1 MPSFKGQVK
10 IKNAKY
16 MSSRLSKY
24 DKLQYEQSKE
34 ALKKLKLH
42 EYKNDQVKFK
52 SAK

>member
-1 MPSFKGQVK
+1 MLSFKGQVK
-10 IKNAKY
+10 AKNAKH

-34 ALKKLKLH
+34 ALEKVRLH